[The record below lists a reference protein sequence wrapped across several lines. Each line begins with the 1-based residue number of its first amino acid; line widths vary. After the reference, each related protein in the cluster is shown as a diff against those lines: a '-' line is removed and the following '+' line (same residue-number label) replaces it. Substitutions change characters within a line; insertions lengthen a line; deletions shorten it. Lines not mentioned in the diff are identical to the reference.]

1 MNNKA
6 DQVHFESL
14 IKCYQNI
21 VTIIKEYENSG
32 DDKES
37 WCWIKV
43 THNCLPFFATTTIS
57 ANQVQTPKQLL
68 KHPPLIT

>member
-37 WCWIKV
+37 WCWTSTSNYLV
-43 THNCLPFFATTTIS
+43 CFFDH
-57 ANQVQTPKQLL
+57 LL
-68 KHPPLIT
+68 SYAQNKG

>member
-6 DQVHFESL
+6 YQVHFESL
-14 IKCYQNI
+14 IMCYQNT
-21 VTIIKEYENSG
+21 VTIIKEYKNSG

-43 THNCLPFFATTTIS
+43 TRNCLPFFAIITIP
-57 ANQVQTPKQLL
+57 ANQV
-68 KHPPLIT
+68 